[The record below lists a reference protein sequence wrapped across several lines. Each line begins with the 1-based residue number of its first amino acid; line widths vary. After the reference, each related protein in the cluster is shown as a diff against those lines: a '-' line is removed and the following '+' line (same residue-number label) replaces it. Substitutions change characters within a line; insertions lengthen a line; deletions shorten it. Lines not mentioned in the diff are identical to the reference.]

1 MKTMKSK
8 INKSVS
14 ESQLSL
20 NVPCILKN
28 TYPYSKSLG
37 YKIGSPSPRSICD
50 SDLEPYL
57 NAYPILPS
65 NGSNYPQNDLQ
76 EPDWLDIPQAQPQ
89 PQRFNV
95 GPPYNPPYLFNYSGS
110 NPVPQPSQMSYTHGI
125 ENRIINNYPQAYNT
139 TVEANLEP
147 FPDFLSLQNED
158 LDWLVDDMVSAS
170 ATSQAQPKKVL
181 VTFDVK
187 AEPTALDA
195 FISSNMSGHKS
206 DTSEALTSYEES
218 ESQTSSEDG
227 CTDEFDADPTME
239 SVYEGGTDLSN
250 KNLLFKSSLALNSM
264 YSSYPMTM
272 NEVIT
277 SIDNGSSWLQSGDDE
292 DLVSGIVEAFL
303 S

>member
-1 MKTMKSK
+1 MKTMKTK
-8 INKSVS
+8 LTKS

-65 NGSNYPQNDLQ
+65 TGSNYPQNDLQ
-76 EPDWLDIPQAQPQ
+76 EPDWLDIPQTQPQ
-89 PQRFNV
+89 PQRFHV
-95 GPPYNPPYLFNYSGS
+95 APPYNPPYTFNYPGS
-110 NPVPQPSQMSYTHGI
+110 NAIPQPSQMSYTHGI
-125 ENRIINNYPQAYNT
+125 ENRIINNYPQAYT
-139 TVEANLEP
+139 TTGGETNLEP

-158 LDWLVDDMVSAS
+158 LDWLVDDMISAS
-170 ATSQAQPKKVL
+170 ATAHAQPKKEL

-187 AEPTALDA
+187 AEPTALDT

-206 DTSEALTSYEES
+206 DSSEALTSYEES

-227 CTDEFDADPTME
+227 CADESDADPSME
-239 SVYEGGTDLSN
+239 SVYDCGADSQN

-264 YSSYPMTM
+264 YSTYPMTM
-272 NEVIT
+272 NEIIT
-277 SIDNGSSWLQSGDDE
+277 SIDNGASWLQGGDDE